1 MNYYISME
9 LESSTSQS
17 EGVEKKELTQED
29 KKPEFVIIM
38 GGICSGKTTF
48 RKEEYSNGYVN
59 IDAGEIFIELSQGKC
74 YDFPSHLED
83 EMNRLGVAIIK
94 RCLKD
99 RCNMVTEIIG
109 SDEGLV
115 KDLASTVH
123 MFNYSVKL
131 IHVQCEED
139 QAVKRL
145 QKRNAML
152 KKLMKRK
159 NYNSYNDN
167 ISAFFC
173 EKYHLLWF
181 QQAALAAIDYY
192 FK

>member
-1 MNYYISME
+1 
-9 LESSTSQS
+9 
-17 EGVEKKELTQED
+17 
-29 KKPEFVIIM
+29 
-38 GGICSGKTTF
+38 
-48 RKEEYSNGYVN
+48 
-59 IDAGEIFIELSQGKC
+59 
-74 YDFPSHLED
+74 
-83 EMNRLGVAIIK
+83 
-94 RCLKD
+94 
-99 RCNMVTEIIG
+99 MVTEMIG

-139 QAVKRL
+139 EAVERL
-145 QKRNAML
+145 KKRNVML
-152 KKLMKRK
+152 KKLMKRNK
-159 NYNSYNDN
+159 YNSYNDN

-181 QQAALAAIDYY
+181 QQAALASVDYY